1 MRYTWDNMTTIQ
13 YQRLLKNGDSK
24 KPEDLLCALTGKK
37 KNEIT
42 ISEIESL
49 RIGSITPKHDPIVA
63 QIFMG
68 EDGVLYGLQDLN
80 DMPFG
85 LFDDLMSIAADVK
98 IHLSL
103 MVSYLY
109 RPISKMSFMSTM
121 KLRIISKF
129 GHKTKS
135 QWFRRWIIKSM
146 NTLKYEIEPYDP
158 LKCES
163 RSKTIDSS
171 QAYIAH
177 HVVTFFL
184 ILSRELQKSSLVSL
198 RNHLKEMK
206 TQLHQIT
213 LEENLK
219 QP

>member
-1 MRYTWDNMTTIQ
+1 MKYTWDNMTTIQ
-13 YQRLLKNGDSK
+13 YQRLLQNGDSE
-24 KPEDLLCALTGKK
+24 KPEDLLCALTGKN
-37 KNEIT
+37 KNQIT
-42 ISEIESL
+42 IGEIEAL

-63 QIFMG
+63 QIFTG
-68 EDGVLYGLQDLN
+68 DDGILYGLQDLN

-85 LFDDLMSIAADVK
+85 LFDDLMSLSSDIK
-98 IHLSL
+98 IHLAL

-109 RPISKMSFMSTM
+109 RPISKMSFMSTV
-121 KLRIISKF
+121 KLKLISKF

-135 QWFRRWIIKSM
+135 QWFRRWIIKTM

-158 LKCES
+158 LKCEA

-171 QAYIAH
+171 PAYIAH

-184 ILSRELQKSSLVSL
+184 ILSRELQTSSLISL
-198 RNHLKEMK
+198 KNRLKEMK

-213 LEENLK
+213 SKANLK